1 MDAGFAFSEIRLFA
15 GYLLLMFGMF
25 DLLLAMIGLIRFPD
39 IYNRLHATTKIA
51 TLGAFFVLLSVIV
64 RDGLTPMG
72 IKSLAVGLFL
82 LLTSPAAGHM
92 MGRAAFNMGIRPCE
106 QTVVDVNV
114 QNAPSVYKD
123 DNAYHEGSYVQMDPE
138 GRMRD
143 KEGRYNARFVKDTS
157 REVSDMV
164 ADIVSGEL
172 SGTDRTGGEPD
183 ASGGDLSADSTG
195 SCGAIS
201 EEK

>member
-1 MDAGFAFSEIRLFA
+1 MDAGVAFSDIRLFV
-15 GYLLLMFGMF
+15 GYLFLLFGLF

-82 LLTSPAAGHM
+82 LITSPAAGHM

-114 QNAPSVYKD
+114 QNAPSVYND

-143 KEGRYNARFVKDTS
+143 KDGRYHARFVKDTS
-157 REVSDMV
+157 REVSAMAADMGL
-164 ADIVSGEL
+164 AARTATDQKTDDVS
-172 SGTDRTGGEPD
+172 SD
-183 ASGGDLSADSTG
+183 ASGASDGKKPG
-195 SCGAIS
+195 N
-201 EEK
+201 E